1 MAEQV
6 VFVEIVGDLPDA
18 CSLASNGGDH
28 PITLPSGD
36 AVIAAHLG
44 EAMIDADRPVAV
56 AILDQ
61 AAVSAVSIRS
71 FQMGQIFKTHPVRRR
86 IGAHPSKGEKSLAAG
101 RFHGSDRL
109 GAALPVDR

>member
-18 CSLASNGGDH
+18 CALASNGGDH
-28 PITLPSGD
+28 PIALPGGD

-44 EAMIDADRPVAV
+44 EAVIDVDPPVAV

-61 AAVSAVSIRS
+61 AAASAVSIRS
-71 FQMGQIFKTHPVRRR
+71 FQMGQIFKTHARPAQDQERIPVHTR
-86 IGAHPSKGEKSLAAG
+86 ESLAAG
-101 RFHGSDRL
+101 P
-109 GAALPVDR
+109 LPWQ